1 MHQICYLFLI
11 WNITNTVVCEGIKI
25 CLTPSKWMTVKPWS
39 RKTRSFDVSFGS
51 LHRILLF
58 YTMSDAF
65 DIKKLVPCSE
75 LGPQRRFHMIQHKC
89 LPLHFTFRSFK
100 RVIRLLMDYCN
111 TLLTFV
117 FFFLISVGLEARKV
131 YDVIIHHVEN
141 AQQRMA
147 WVAAMG
153 YTEWLGMRTWPMRG
167 FTMILN
173 WIIEEM
179 KCGLNLTSLWLDPV
193 SYCCENRIPIL
204 KLCVPFNKYCGS
216 RKTVPPQMG
225 SCQFRKQFKP
235 GRLYVH
241 HPST

>member
-117 FFFLISVGLEARKV
+117 FFFFNFS
-131 YDVIIHHVEN
+131 
-141 AQQRMA
+141 
-147 WVAAMG
+147 
-153 YTEWLGMRTWPMRG
+153 G
-167 FTMILN
+167 FGSA
-173 WIIEEM
+173 E
-179 KCGLNLTSLWLDPV
+179 SLWRYHSSCRECTAKDGV
-193 SYCCENRIPIL
+193 SGSNGLYGVVGNEDMTYARFHYDI
-204 KLCVPFNKYCGS
+204 KLNHRRNEVWIEFN
-216 RKTVPPQMG
+216 
-225 SCQFRKQFKP
+225 
-235 GRLYVH
+235 
-241 HPST
+241 